1 MESKHVT
8 VRAVGRVKYR
18 PRPSNDPVLIEHS
31 HRLYQLVAVTAGEST
46 VMITGESVVAKEGDL
61 LFLAP
66 GLLHT
71 LYSSSGEMATEEV
84 RFSVSDEMAALLAHV
99 PSRILGDADRIRSLL
114 GFAVEEGVDRRPHYR
129 ELLALSIESILYLL
143 ARAHAPQLGEGLPLM
158 SRTEGAA
165 TSIETVREY
174 LESNYDER
182 ITLASLADR
191 FSLTREHLCR
201 SFTAAF
207 GVSPIHY
214 LNVCRYER
222 ACTLLAETDLSVTE
236 VAAATGYSSI
246 HYFSRAFSG
255 AAGVSPYEYRRARRG
270 LEKGIVEGLAR

>member
-8 VRAVGRVKYR
+8 VRASGRVKYR
-18 PRPSNDPVLIEHS
+18 PRPETDPCLLEHS
-31 HRLYQLVAVTAGEST
+31 HRLYQLVAITSGKSTVALAGERVT
-46 VMITGESVVAKEGDL
+46 VEEGDI

-71 LYSSSGEMATEEV
+71 LYSTEGEMSADEV

-99 PSRILGDADRIRSLL
+99 PPRILGDAERIRSLL
-114 GFAVEEGVDRRPHYR
+114 GFAVLEGVERRPHYR
-129 ELLALSIESILYLL
+129 ELVALSVESILYVL
-143 ARAHAPQLGEGLPLM
+143 ARAHAPQLAEGVPLM
-158 SRTEGAA
+158 SRSEGVA
-165 TSIETVREY
+165 TGIETVREY
-174 LESNYDER
+174 LENNFDER
-182 ITLASLADR
+182 ITLGSLAER

-222 ACTLLAETDLSVTE
+222 ARTLLAETDLSVTE
-236 VAAATGYSSI
+236 IAAATGYSSI
-246 HYFSRAFSG
+246 HYFSRAFSS
-255 AAGVSPYEYRRARRG
+255 AAGRSPYEYRRECRNA
-270 LEKGIVEGLAR
+270 EKGTDEGIVL

>member
-8 VRAVGRVKYR
+8 VRAAARVKYR
-18 PRPSNDPVLIEHS
+18 FRPEGDPSLAEHS
-31 HRLYQLVAVTAGEST
+31 HRLYQLVAVTSGQSRIALSGEALT
-46 VMITGESVVAKEGDL
+46 AREGDVF
-61 LFLAP
+61 FLAP
-66 GLLHT
+66 GLSHT
-71 LYSSSGEMATEEV
+71 LYSTDGEMSVHEV
-84 RFSVSDEMAALLAHV
+84 RFSVSDEMAELLACV
-99 PSRILGDADRIRSLL
+99 PPRILCEADRVRELL
-114 GFAVEEGVDRRPHYR
+114 AFAVEEGTDRRPHYR
-129 ELLALSIESILYLL
+129 ELVALAVESALYIL
-143 ARAHAPQLGEGLPLM
+143 ARAYAPQLAEGLPLL

-165 TSIETVREY
+165 SGIETVREY
-174 LESNYDER
+174 LEKNFDER
-182 ITLASLADR
+182 ITLKSLADR

-222 ACTLLAETDLSVTE
+222 ARELLAKTDMSVTE

-255 AAGVSPYEYRRARRG
+255 AAGVSPYEYRRVCRST
-270 LEKGIVEGLAR
+270 EPSSVEGPAR